1 LADLGGEFAFLA
13 AAVRRSVDLLRAH
26 PQGGAI
32 QGTERGSVLTG
43 HIEHTL
49 AGIDAKLDD
58 AQLNFNDA
66 NTTEKIEY
74 IKRARLLNS
83 YARFMHKAVPWISA
97 AARPPLTLGALY
109 FIDELGQRI
118 CGSKPDAILNPSTE
132 FSTEWWPF
140 RILFPALGLTEQ
152 GGATPVVLN
161 FSEREASSH
170 LLLPLYGHELGHTA
184 VEAHKLVQRVL
195 NDHSVDGEFAAKFN
209 KARDDAAAATVGQTQ
224 REVGISLA
232 WRLEW
237 WITELLC
244 DQLAVQVLGP
254 SFLYAFSSFLLGDAW
269 DDPGERHPPT
279 CIRIAHLVDY
289 LTQSQWDIEI
299 RRRAPTTLD
308 WLVGDV
314 AATQAKANDNAT
326 QFLLYAAGRV
336 RDTIRTTTT
345 TYLGSAVYT
354 TAEFRSEIV
363 AIKELTDYETL
374 PAQLPNG
381 DPVDRRAIMLAA
393 WLSIL
398 EPADQSQTLASA
410 PADIR
415 TQAFFA
421 KAIEMSALLA
431 AWKATP

>member
-1 LADLGGEFAFLA
+1 MVDLDSEFAFLA

-26 PQGGAI
+26 PHGAAI
-32 QGTERGSVLTG
+32 RDAERGSALSG

-49 AGIDAKLDD
+49 AGIDAKLSD
-58 AQLNFNDA
+58 ALQNFDA
-66 NTTEKIEY
+66 ATSTEKTEY
-74 IKRARLLNS
+74 IKQARLLNS

-118 CGSKPDAILNPSTE
+118 CGSKPDAIPNPGTE

-140 RILFPALGLTEQ
+140 RSLFPALGLSEQ

-184 VEAHKLVQRVL
+184 VEAEQLVQKVL
-195 NDHSVDGEFAAKFN
+195 DAHSQDGEFAAKFN
-209 KARDDAAAATVGQTQ
+209 KARDVIATAAGQTQ
-224 REVGISLA
+224 RETGISLA

-237 WITELLC
+237 WITEMLC

-269 DDPGERHPPT
+269 DEPGERHPPT
-279 CIRIAHLVDY
+279 CIRIAHLIHY
-289 LTQSQWDIEI
+289 LTQSKWDNEI
-299 RRRAPTTLD
+299 HRRTPRTLE
-308 WLVGDV
+308 WLVSDV
-314 AATQAKANDNAT
+314 AATPSKASDDAT
-326 QFLLYAAGRV
+326 QFLLYAVGRM
-336 RDTIRTTTT
+336 RDTIRITTT
-345 TYLGSAVYT
+345 TYLKSSVYT
-354 TAEFRSEIV
+354 TNGFDSEMA
-363 AIKELTDYETL
+363 AITELTHYETL

-381 DPVDRRAIMLAA
+381 TPVDRRAIMLAA

-398 EPADQSQTLASA
+398 EPADESQTLASA

-421 KAIEMSALLA
+421 KAIEMSALLS
-431 AWKATP
+431 AWKATS

>member
-1 LADLGGEFAFLA
+1 LADLDSEFAFLA

-26 PQGGAI
+26 PHGGAI
-32 QGTERGSVLTG
+32 RNAERGSALVG

-49 AGIDAKLDD
+49 AGINAKLDD
-58 AQLNFNDA
+58 ALQNFAAATD
-66 NTTEKIEY
+66 TEKAEY

-97 AARPPLTLGALY
+97 AARSPLALGALY

-118 CGSKPDAILNPSTE
+118 CGSKPDAIPNPDTE

-140 RILFPALGLTEQ
+140 RILFPALGLSAQ
-152 GGATPVVLN
+152 RGATPVVLN

-184 VEAHKLVQRVL
+184 VEAQHLAQKVL
-195 NDHSVDGEFAAKFN
+195 DAHSADGEFARKFN
-209 KARDDAAAATVGQTQ
+209 ECRDVVAAGANQTQ
-224 REVGISLA
+224 REAGVSLA

-237 WITELLC
+237 WITEMLC

-279 CIRIAHLVDY
+279 CVRVAHLVDY
-289 LTQSQWDIEI
+289 LTQSKWDTEI
-299 RRRAPTTLD
+299 RGRAPKSFE
-308 WLVGDV
+308 WLVSDV
-314 AATQAKANDNAT
+314 GAMHAKASDDAT
-326 QFLLYAAGRV
+326 QFLLYAVGRME
-336 RDTIRTTTT
+336 DAIRTTTT
-345 TYLGSAVYT
+345 SYLQSAVYT
-354 TAEFRSEIV
+354 TDDFGTEIA
-363 AIKELTDYETL
+363 AITELTDHETL
-374 PAQLPNG
+374 PAQLPDGN
-381 DPVDRRAIMLAA
+381 PVDRRAIMLAA
-393 WLSIL
+393 WFSIL
-398 EPADQSQTLASA
+398 EPADYSQTLASA

>member
-1 LADLGGEFAFLA
+1 LADLDSDFAFLA

-26 PQGGAI
+26 PHGAAI
-32 QGTERGSVLTG
+32 RDAERGSALAG

-49 AGIDAKLDD
+49 AGIDAKLAD
-58 AQLNFNDA
+58 ALQNFNTATD
-66 NTTEKIEY
+66 TEKAEY

-97 AARPPLTLGALY
+97 AARPPLALGALY

-118 CGSKPDAILNPSTE
+118 CGSKPDAIPNPGTE

-140 RILFPALGLTEQ
+140 RILFPALGLSER

-184 VEAHKLVQRVL
+184 VEAQQLVQKVL
-195 NDHSVDGEFAAKFN
+195 DAHSGDNEFADKFN
-209 KARDDAAAATVGQTQ
+209 KSRDVVAAATGQTQ
-224 REVGISLA
+224 REAGISLA

-244 DQLAVQVLGP
+244 DQLAGQVLGP

-279 CIRIAHLVDY
+279 CVRIAHLIDY
-289 LTQSQWDIEI
+289 LAQSKWDSEI
-299 RRRAPTTLD
+299 RSRAPTTLD
-308 WLVGDV
+308 WLVSDV
-314 AATQAKANDNAT
+314 AATQAKANDDAT
-326 QFLLYAAGRV
+326 QFLLYAAGRMQ
-336 RDTIRTTTT
+336 DTMRATTT
-345 TYLGSAVYT
+345 TYLKSAVYT
-354 TAEFRSEIV
+354 TDDFNSEIA
-363 AIKELTDYETL
+363 AIKELTDHETL
-374 PAQLPNG
+374 PAQLPDG
-381 DPVDRRAIMLAA
+381 DPVDRRTIMLAA

-398 EPADQSQTLASA
+398 EPSDHPQTLASA
-410 PADIR
+410 PADTR

-431 AWKATP
+431 AWKGTP

>member
-1 LADLGGEFAFLA
+1 MADLDSEFAFLA

-26 PQGGAI
+26 PHGAAI
-32 QGTERGSVLTG
+32 RDTERGSALSG

-49 AGIDAKLDD
+49 AGIDTKLKD
-58 AQLNFNDA
+58 ALQNFNAAPD
-66 NTTEKIEY
+66 TEKAEY
-74 IKRARLLNS
+74 IKQARLLNS

-97 AARPPLTLGALY
+97 AARPPLALGALY

-118 CGSKPDAILNPSTE
+118 CGSKPDAIPNPSTE

-140 RILFPALGLTEQ
+140 RILFPALGLSQQ

-184 VEAHKLVQRVL
+184 VEAEQLVQKVL
-195 NDHSVDGEFAAKFN
+195 DAHSRDGEFAVKFN
-209 KARDDAAAATVGQTQ
+209 KARDVVATAAGQTQ
-224 REVGISLA
+224 REAGISLA

-237 WITELLC
+237 WITEMLC

-289 LTQSQWDIEI
+289 LTQSKWDIEI
-299 RRRAPTTLD
+299 HRRTPRTLD
-308 WLVGDV
+308 WLVSDV
-314 AATQAKANDNAT
+314 AATQAKANDDAT
-326 QFLLYAAGRV
+326 QFLLYAVGRMK
-336 RDTIRTTTT
+336 DTIRTTTT
-345 TYLGSAVYT
+345 TYLKSSVYT
-354 TAEFRSEIV
+354 TDGFDSEIT
-363 AIKELTDYETL
+363 AITELTHYETL

-381 DPVDRRAIMLAA
+381 APVDRRVIMLAA

-421 KAIEMSALLA
+421 KAIEMSALLS

>member
-1 LADLGGEFAFLA
+1 MADLDSEFTFLA

-26 PQGGAI
+26 PHGAAI
-32 QGTERGSVLTG
+32 RGAERGSALAG

-58 AQLNFNDA
+58 ALRSFNNATD
-66 NTTEKIEY
+66 TEKTEY
-74 IKRARLLNS
+74 IKRVRLLNS

-118 CGSKPDAILNPSTE
+118 CGSKPDAIPNPATE

-140 RILFPALGLTEQ
+140 RILSSALGISDQ

-184 VEAHKLVQRVL
+184 VEAQQLVQRVL
-195 NDHSVDGEFAAKFN
+195 DAHGADGEFAAKFN
-209 KARDDAAAATVGQTQ
+209 EARDGVAAAVGQTQ
-224 REVGISLA
+224 REAGISLG
-232 WRLEW
+232 WRLGW
-237 WITELLC
+237 WITEMLC

-254 SFLYAFSSFLLGDAW
+254 SFLFAFSSFLLGDAW

-289 LTQSQWDIEI
+289 LTQSQWDVEI
-299 RRRAPTTLD
+299 RRRTPRTLE
-308 WLVGDV
+308 WLVDGV
-314 AATQAKANDNAT
+314 AATQAKANDDAT
-326 QFLLYAAGRV
+326 QFLLYAVGRMQ
-336 RDTIRTTTT
+336 DTIRPTATM
-345 TYLGSAVYT
+345 YLKSEVYAT
-354 TAEFRSEIV
+354 DSFNSEIA
-363 AIKELTDYETL
+363 AITEFTSCETL

-431 AWKATP
+431 AWRATT